1 MRYDHIK
8 RMVINDKRLSNDDKM
23 LVAKTDL

>member
-8 RMVINDKRLSNDDKM
+8 RMVINDKQLSNDDKM